1 MNKRKKIY
9 QEYVNRWEM
18 VKEKEEQEVR
28 EAPFDLL
35 FKQTLSV
42 WEISKSLH
50 LSKETEISESG
61 WSDLQKKWIKSHA

>member
-1 MNKRKKIY
+1 MNKRKKTYHDYLI
-9 QEYVNRWEM
+9 RWQL

-28 EAPFDLL
+28 DAPFDLL

-50 LSKETEISESG
+50 LSKETEISESR
-61 WSDLQKKWIKSHA
+61 WADLQKKWIKSHA